1 MKGVT
6 RIFLT
11 ALGMAVVIAAI
22 VLLVIL
28 PMRQRIEADRAT
40 TNDCRVQLVKLQAVS
55 QRINDLQADIKR
67 LEEALA
73 FFDGRLPQQKDI
85 DVILREVWRIAEAK
99 SLTPRSIRTGTAE
112 AAARY
117 NSQPITMSLEGKFSS
132 LYEFLLGLE
141 RMPRITKIRQMQIAK
156 MPQTEGIVQADLL
169 VDIYFEK
176 KP

>member
-11 ALGMAVVIAAI
+11 ALGMAVVLAA
-22 VLLVIL
+22 VVMLVIL
-28 PMRQRIEADRAT
+28 PMRQRTAADRAT
-40 TNDCRVQLVKLQAVS
+40 TDDCRVQLVKLQAVS

>member
-1 MKGVT
+1 MKGPV

-11 ALGMAVVIAAI
+11 ALGMTAVMAAVV
-22 VLLVIL
+22 VLVIL
-28 PMRQRIEADRAT
+28 PMHQRIAADRAT
-40 TNDCRVQLVKLQAVS
+40 ADECRAQLVKLQAVS

-85 DVILREVWRIAEAK
+85 DVILREVWRIAEAHA
-99 SLTPRSIRTGTAE
+99 LTPRSIRTGSPE

-117 NSQPITMSLEGKFSS
+117 NAQPITMSLEGKFSS

-141 RMPRITKIRQMQIAK
+141 RMPRITKVRQMQIAK

-169 VDIYFEK
+169 VDVFFEK

>member
-1 MKGVT
+1 MKGPV

-11 ALGMAVVIAAI
+11 ALGMTAVMAAVV
-22 VLLVIL
+22 VLVIL
-28 PMRQRIEADRAT
+28 PMHQRIAADRAT
-40 TNDCRVQLVKLQAVS
+40 ADECRAQLVKLQAVS

-73 FFDGRLPQQKDI
+73 FFEGRLPQQKDL
-85 DVILREVWRIAEAK
+85 DVILREVWRIAEAHA
-99 SLTPRSIRTGTAE
+99 LTPRSIRTGSPE

-117 NSQPITMSLEGKFSS
+117 NAQPITMSLEGKFSS

-141 RMPRITKIRQMQIAK
+141 RMPRITKVRQMQIAK

-169 VDIYFEK
+169 VDVFFEK

>member
-1 MKGVT
+1 MKGPV

-11 ALGMAVVIAAI
+11 ALGMTAVMAAVV
-22 VLLVIL
+22 VLVIL
-28 PMRQRIEADRAT
+28 PMHQRIAADRAT
-40 TNDCRVQLVKLQAVS
+40 ADECRAQLVKLQAVS

-73 FFDGRLPQQKDI
+73 FFEGRLPQQKDL
-85 DVILREVWRIAEAK
+85 DVILREVWRIAEAHA
-99 SLTPRSIRTGTAE
+99 LTPRSIRTGSPE

-117 NSQPITMSLEGKFSS
+117 NAQPITMSLEGKFSS

-141 RMPRITKIRQMQIAK
+141 RIPRITKVRQMQIAK

-169 VDIYFEK
+169 VDVFFEK

>member
-11 ALGMAVVIAAI
+11 ALGMAAVVAAVV
-22 VLLVIL
+22 VLVVL
-28 PMRQRIEADRAT
+28 PMRQRIAADRAT
-40 TNDCRVQLVKLQAVS
+40 TDECRAQLVKLRAVS

-85 DVILREVWRIAEAK
+85 DVILREVWRIAESK
-99 SLTPRSIRTGTAE
+99 SLTPRSIRTGNAE